1 MTGMS
6 GEMIWQNLPNPAL
19 VLDSDL
25 RIVAVN
31 GMAELFFGLS
41 AKQVLDRPLSRFL
54 GSSSRIEEL
63 VRRVLSEEM
72 TAAEYDYELSWP
84 DTPPRLVDAVG
95 APLSDGGEQVIL
107 LIHPRSIAASMDR
120 SLNHRAAARSVSGM
134 AAMLAHEIKNPL
146 AGISGAAQLLELN
159 SDESD
164 RELATLIREEVDRIG
179 KLMASFEQFGDIA
192 PVEAERVNIH
202 DVLDRA
208 KRAAKAGFAAH
219 IRFVEEYDP
228 SLPPVMGD
236 SDRLMQVFMNLLK
249 NAAEAAPS
257 VGGVIILQ
265 TAYRAG
271 MKVLTPSGRRESLP
285 LQIRIT
291 DNGQGV
297 APDILRDIFEPF
309 VTSKGS
315 GSGLGLSLV
324 SKIIA
329 DHGGVIS
336 CESEP
341 GWTRFS
347 IRLPVAPEPALK
359 DLTNEVSA

>member
-1 MTGMS
+1 MTKLTDDLL
-6 GEMIWQNLPNPAL
+6 WQNLPNPAL
-19 VLDSDL
+19 VLDRGC

-41 AKQVLDRPLSRFL
+41 AKQFKDRPLARFL
-54 GSSSRIEEL
+54 GANSRIEEL
-63 VRRVLSEEM
+63 VSRVLEEGM
-72 TAAEYDYELSWP
+72 TAAEYDYELNWP
-84 DTPPRLVDAVG
+84 DAPPRLVDAIG
-95 APLSDGGEQVIL
+95 APLADIEDQVVL

-159 SDESD
+159 SDDAD
-164 RELATLIREEVDRIG
+164 RELALLIREEVDRIG
-179 KLMASFEQFGDIA
+179 KLMSSFEQFGDIA
-192 PVEAERVNIH
+192 PVEAERINIH

-228 SLPPVMGD
+228 SLPPTLGD
-236 SDRLMQVFMNLLK
+236 ADRLMQVFVNLLK
-249 NAAEAAPS
+249 NAAEAAPA

-291 DNGQGV
+291 DNGLGV

-347 IRLPVAPEPALK
+347 IRLPVAAEPARRASQK
-359 DLTNEVSA
+359 EISA